1 MNRDGLGGDRGA
13 VAAEFAV
20 AMTAIVVVVMIA
32 VGALGAAAR
41 QIALQDAVADA
52 ARLAAR
58 SEPEARVI
66 AAVSATVPGVG
77 VEIERSDDLV
87 CVTGTT
93 ETVGIEVRATGCAL
107 AGGW

>member
-1 MNRDGLGGDRGA
+1 MSRDGLGGDRGA

-20 AMTAIVVVVMIA
+20 AMTAIVVVVMLAI
-32 VGALGAAAR
+32 GALGAAAR
-41 QIALQDAVADA
+41 QVALQDAVADA

-66 AAVSATVPGVG
+66 GAVSAVVPGAG
-77 VEIERSDDLV
+77 VQIGRSDDLV
-87 CVTGTT
+87 CVTGTAT
-93 ETVGIEVRATGCAL
+93 TVGIDIRATGCAL